1 MSLIAALT
9 GTVDGKT
16 LDQALLRVGGVVF
29 AVATPLPDLAAL
41 VVGSEATL
49 YTQLIV
55 REDDL
60 ALYGFATTEARD
72 LFVKLLAVS
81 GVGARLGL
89 AMLSTH
95 TPDALCRAIINED
108 IDRLART
115 PGIGKKLAQ
124 RLALELKTPLTKFL
138 AGLPPQL
145 GADGAPLPDTP
156 TATAD
161 AREADVVEALT
172 GLGYNAAAAQTALR
186 AIPDADT
193 LSLDELIVRAL
204 RVLAR

>member
-1 MSLIAALT
+1 MSLIAAIT
-9 GTVDGKT
+9 GNVAGKT
-16 LDQALLRVGGVVF
+16 LDQALMRVGGVVF

-124 RLALELKTPLTKFL
+124 RLALELKAPLTKFL
-138 AGLPPQL
+138 AGLPPQV
-145 GADGAPLPDTP
+145 GADGVPLPDAPVAMDTR
-156 TATAD
+156 D
-161 AREADVVEALT
+161 ADVVEALT

-186 AIPDADT
+186 AIPDADA